1 MTTVKQ
7 QLDQF
12 LTRPNTQLV
21 EYGTSA
27 NHLMMIIYLTDSSFR
42 FAHEGQEGMNSQVS
56 NIKAYELSLGS
67 SILQRSVDIQSC
79 NVCDLSKVTV

>member
-1 MTTVKQ
+1 MTTVKR

-27 NHLMMIIYLTDSSFR
+27 NRLMMINYPTDSSFR